1 MRDDAAG
8 DGAFPAEAMDVK
20 VSDAGGEVS
29 MSLEETNRVREKLG
43 LKPLRD
49 GESDRAKRRREE
61 EERAHAERSEAARAK
76 ETAEISAKI
85 AAAKERRLMD
95 ARNRATKQLGDAD
108 EDEDDLGAWVNKSRT
123 IEAKRRE
130 AERAKA
136 EALARKLAEQDDDAE
151 EESEDEDGGGGGDAA
166 YSSKELAGLK
176 VRHGADEVNEG
187 ETMILT
193 LKDSSILDEKR
204 GALNEEE
211 DELENVLAAENKRR
225 EKARK
230 AASKKPG
237 SSNPFGAD
245 DEAGEDAAT
254 VLGKYDDAKEDEG
267 LTLDDRGAV
276 TAAEERRKAE
286 IRRRLAA
293 TLGGAPAGAAEES
306 AATTKRNLADFMT
319 ADEAAAEKEKAGGFK
334 KKKKRRKKL
343 REKALD
349 PSELEGDEL
358 APGASELGKRRGAE
372 SVAPASLPRDADRA
386 AKDAKFA
393 AALNKAKLKT
403 DEKISAEMAG
413 EAGPGVRTTRATRT
427 TSPRAPAEPPRR
439 AKAPRAPT
447 PPRRARGVRRC
458 APREGRGRVRVRAR
472 VDVGVAFTDAEGF
485 PAATATTARG
495 RRLQRQRVRAGAARR
510 RVKAFRSR
518 TLCCDGDG
526 EDAGRGRPLTTTISS
541 AAASAAPPPGGYDD
555 DGSRR
560 GRGGGLPR
568 RAGDLGGVGEGSVAS
583 KGLAATLA
591 LLKNTGKLGETEM
604 WDGRT
609 NDKKPL
615 ALMRAKEAAAV
626 PSGEFEGKTFDFHLD
641 KFDEFGRKMTPKEA
655 FRDLCHK
662 FHGIEP
668 GKAKKEKRLRMYQEE
683 VKAKKMSEE
692 KSKLGAAEKMKLA
705 QAMQSSPFLVLSG
718 KVHAGQSSDATSAF
732 AIANEAKKTGKVAPS
747 GAESSQVRAS
757 ALNSASRQSGEKV
770 QFAVGRKK

>member
-267 LTLDDRGAV
+267 LTLD
-276 TAAEERRKAE
+276 
-286 IRRRLAA
+286 L
-293 TLGGAPAGAAEES
+293 
-306 AATTKRNLADFMT
+306 
-319 ADEAAAEKEKAGGFK
+319 
-334 KKKKRRKKL
+334 
-343 REKALD
+343 
-349 PSELEGDEL
+349 
-358 APGASELGKRRGAE
+358 
-372 SVAPASLPRDADRA
+372 SL
-386 AKDAKFA
+386 
-393 AALNKAKLKT
+393 
-403 DEKISAEMAG
+403 IH
-413 EAGPGVRTTRATRT
+413 
-427 TSPRAPAEPPRR
+427 
-439 AKAPRAPT
+439 
-447 PPRRARGVRRC
+447 
-458 APREGRGRVRVRAR
+458 
-472 VDVGVAFTDAEGF
+472 
-485 PAATATTARG
+485 
-495 RRLQRQRVRAGAARR
+495 
-510 RVKAFRSR
+510 
-518 TLCCDGDG
+518 
-526 EDAGRGRPLTTTISS
+526 I
-541 AAASAAPPPGGYDD
+541 
-555 DGSRR
+555 
-560 GRGGGLPR
+560 
-568 RAGDLGGVGEGSVAS
+568 
-583 KGLAATLA
+583 
-591 LLKNTGKLGETEM
+591 
-604 WDGRT
+604 
-609 NDKKPL
+609 
-615 ALMRAKEAAAV
+615 
-626 PSGEFEGKTFDFHLD
+626 
-641 KFDEFGRKMTPKEA
+641 
-655 FRDLCHK
+655 
-662 FHGIEP
+662 
-668 GKAKKEKRLRMYQEE
+668 
-683 VKAKKMSEE
+683 
-692 KSKLGAAEKMKLA
+692 
-705 QAMQSSPFLVLSG
+705 
-718 KVHAGQSSDATSAF
+718 
-732 AIANEAKKTGKVAPS
+732 
-747 GAESSQVRAS
+747 
-757 ALNSASRQSGEKV
+757 
-770 QFAVGRKK
+770 

>member
-293 TLGGAPAGAAEES
+293 TLGG
-306 AATTKRNLADFMT
+306 R
-319 ADEAAAEKEKAGGFK
+319 
-334 KKKKRRKKL
+334 
-343 REKALD
+343 
-349 PSELEGDEL
+349 
-358 APGASELGKRRGAE
+358 
-372 SVAPASLPRDADRA
+372 
-386 AKDAKFA
+386 
-393 AALNKAKLKT
+393 
-403 DEKISAEMAG
+403 
-413 EAGPGVRTTRATRT
+413 
-427 TSPRAPAEPPRR
+427 PRARR
-439 AKAPRAPT
+439 
-447 PPRRARGVRRC
+447 RRAR
-458 APREGRGRVRVRAR
+458 
-472 VDVGVAFTDAEGF
+472 
-485 PAATATTARG
+485 
-495 RRLQRQRVRAGAARR
+495 RR
-510 RVKAFRSR
+510 RSGTSR
-518 TLCCDGDG
+518 
-526 EDAGRGRPLTTTISS
+526 IS
-541 AAASAAPPPGGYDD
+541 
-555 DGSRR
+555 
-560 GRGGGLPR
+560 
-568 RAGDLGGVGEGSVAS
+568 
-583 KGLAATLA
+583 
-591 LLKNTGKLGETEM
+591 
-604 WDGRT
+604 
-609 NDKKPL
+609 
-615 ALMRAKEAAAV
+615 
-626 PSGEFEGKTFDFHLD
+626 
-641 KFDEFGRKMTPKEA
+641 
-655 FRDLCHK
+655 
-662 FHGIEP
+662 
-668 GKAKKEKRLRMYQEE
+668 
-683 VKAKKMSEE
+683 
-692 KSKLGAAEKMKLA
+692 
-705 QAMQSSPFLVLSG
+705 
-718 KVHAGQSSDATSAF
+718 
-732 AIANEAKKTGKVAPS
+732 
-747 GAESSQVRAS
+747 
-757 ALNSASRQSGEKV
+757 
-770 QFAVGRKK
+770 